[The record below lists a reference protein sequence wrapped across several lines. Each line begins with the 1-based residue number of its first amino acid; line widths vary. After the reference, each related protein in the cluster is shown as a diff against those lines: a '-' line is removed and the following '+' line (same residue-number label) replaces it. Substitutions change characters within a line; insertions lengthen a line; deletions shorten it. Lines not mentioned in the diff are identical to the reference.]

1 MAYMTTAQALVKFLD
16 NQYVS
21 FDGKETKFVD
31 GIFTIFGHGIVC
43 GLGEA
48 LDSDRGGLTVYQG
61 KNEQG
66 MAHAATAFAK
76 QNNRRK
82 IIACSSSIGPGA
94 ANMVTAAATATV
106 NHVPL
111 LLFPADAFS
120 TRQPDPVL
128 QQFEQVQSLAIT
140 TNDAYK
146 AVCRYW
152 DRIARPEQLMSAM
165 INAMRVLT
173 DTAETGAVCISV
185 PQDVEGESYDFPDE
199 FLQKRVH
206 RITRLTPAQE
216 EVADISEILLKAKKP
231 LVICGGGVRYSEA
244 GETLEKFCKDFNI
257 PFAETQS
264 GKTACLSSNEYNLGG
279 IGVTGNSAG
288 NALAKEADVILGVGT
303 RFSDFTTGSKSLF
316 RADAKVLTINTSR
329 FDAYK
334 LGAVKLVA
342 DAKLGL
348 EALSAVLKAQ
358 NYRSAYTNEIQNARD
373 GWAKEMQFLAD
384 YKYDE
389 NFKPLIAAGDKRTI
403 PEFVEKIGGRLTQ
416 TSAVAKVREL
426 IPADAVCVG
435 AAGSLPGDLQR
446 MWTSDSRYSY
456 NMEYGYSCM
465 GYEIAGAFGSKL
477 ADPEKE
483 VYAMCGDGSYLM
495 LHSELVTSI
504 QEHKKINVLL
514 FDNSG
519 FGCINNLEMSNGIGN
534 LATEF
539 RFRDA
544 NGDLLGDL
552 VPMDFAKAASGY
564 GVKTYTAKTMEEL
577 EFALLDSQKQTVST
591 LIDIKVL
598 PKSMTDGYGAWWHV
612 GVASTSQNEAVQ
624 TAYENKK
631 ANLEKARKY

>member
-1 MAYMTTAQALVKFLD
+1 MAYMTTAQALVRFLD

-128 QQFEQVQSLAIT
+128 QQFEQVQSLSIT

-152 DRIARPEQLMSAM
+152 DRISRPEQLMSAM

-185 PQDVEGESYDFPDE
+185 PQDVEGESYDFPEE

-206 RITRLTPAQE
+206 RITRLAPAPE
-216 EVADISEILLKAKKP
+216 EVADIAEILLQAKKP

-244 GETLEKFCKDFNI
+244 GETLEQFCRDFNI

-264 GKTACLSSNEYNLGG
+264 GKTACLSSNAYNLGG
-279 IGVTGNSAG
+279 VGVTGNSSG
-288 NALAKEADVILGVGT
+288 NVIAKEADVILGVGT

-348 EALSAVLKAQ
+348 EALSAVMKEN
-358 NYRSAYTNEIQNARD
+358 NYRSAYTNEIEAARD

-416 TSAVAKVREL
+416 TSAVAKVRDL
-426 IPADAVCVG
+426 IPADAICVG

-495 LHSELVTSI
+495 LHSELVTSV

-539 RFRDA
+539 RFRDE

-552 VPMDFAKAASGY
+552 VPIDFAKAASGY

-612 GVASTSQNEAVQ
+612 GVASTSQNEAVK